1 MIWSPYLMKAK
12 PIYAQG
18 GRRKA
23 LQRRKAGIMR
33 LTIFGATGGTGT
45 GLAQQALAAG
55 HEVTVVVRDAAR
67 LTVRPS
73 KPAESKSA
81 ADDGLRVITADPMD
95 PAAIITAVAGADAV
109 LTAIGPRGTSVT
121 TVSQDSVRSIIAAM
135 QKTGARRLL
144 TVSGSIVAD
153 EGESPYLRYL
163 IKPVARRTFLRHVCA
178 DMRAAEAEVEASDLD
193 WTIMR
198 PPGLT
203 SKPATGRYR
212 TSIDGGLPRSLT
224 VSRADL
230 AACMLAAIGNQATL
244 RRHVAIAN

>member
-1 MIWSPYLMKAK
+1 MK
-12 PIYAQG
+12 
-18 GRRKA
+18 
-23 LQRRKAGIMR
+23 

-45 GLAQQALAAG
+45 CLAEQALAAG
-55 HEVTVVVRDAAR
+55 HEVTAVVRDQAR
-67 LTVRPS
+67 LTVGSP
-73 KPAESKSA
+73 KPA
-81 ADDGLRVITADPMD
+81 ADVRLRVITADPME
-95 PAAIITAVAGADAV
+95 PAAIIQAVAGADAV
-109 LTAIGPRGTSVT
+109 LTAIGPRGTGIT

-153 EGESPYLRYL
+153 EGESLYLRYL
-163 IKPVARRTFLRHVCA
+163 IKPVARRTSLRHVCT
-178 DMRAAEAEVEASDLD
+178 DMRAAEAEVEAADLD

-203 SKPATGRYR
+203 SKPATGHYR
-212 TSIDGGLPRSLT
+212 MRIESGLPRSFT

-244 RRHVAIAN
+244 RKHVAIAS

>member
-1 MIWSPYLMKAK
+1 
-12 PIYAQG
+12 
-18 GRRKA
+18 
-23 LQRRKAGIMR
+23 MR

-45 GLAQQALAAG
+45 CLAQQALAAG
-55 HEVTVVVRDAAR
+55 HEVTAVVRDQAR

-73 KPAESKSA
+73 TPAVSTPA
-81 ADDGLRVITADPMD
+81 AGDGLRVITADPMD
-95 PAAIITAVAGADAV
+95 PAAIITAMAGADAV
-109 LTAIGPRGTSVT
+109 LTAIGPRGTGVT

-178 DMRAAEAEVEASDLD
+178 DMRAAEAEVEATDLD

-203 SKPATGRYR
+203 SKPASGHYR

-230 AACMLAAIGNQATL
+230 AACMLQAIGNQATF
-244 RRHVAIAN
+244 RKHVAIAN